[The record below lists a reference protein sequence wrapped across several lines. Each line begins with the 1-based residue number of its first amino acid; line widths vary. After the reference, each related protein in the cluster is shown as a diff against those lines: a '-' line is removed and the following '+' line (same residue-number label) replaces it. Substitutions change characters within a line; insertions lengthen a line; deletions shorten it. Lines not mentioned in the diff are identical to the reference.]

1 MGSRKVLFFIT
12 VLAFGTVMALIEA
25 QRASTRH
32 VPLTDPASIGAPIA
46 PPPSVRAGSTSAH
59 SPAST
64 ATPPPPA
71 SPLIAT
77 APQTKPPQ
85 ETPAAASDLV
95 PAPSTPSAP
104 IDTTNTED
112 DLRSSQDRLNAIE
125 DLAQNTDRLFSTEA
139 VAEGSWSV
147 NPQNMDQLDYQT
159 PDGNITAWFSQD
171 ENGNAVI
178 RAQEA
183 QLANGEL
190 VDRWFGENG
199 NVEQIMHQYDRGNS
213 YSVYYYATGEIEAT
227 RVVRDGNEIFTRY
240 DRDGRQIQRT
250 YTPAE

>member
-12 VLAFGTVMALIEA
+12 VLAFGTIVALIET

-32 VPLTDPASIGAPIA
+32 VPLTDPASIGAPVA
-46 PPPSVRAGSTSAH
+46 PPPSVRAGSTSAQA
-59 SPAST
+59 PAST

-71 SPLIAT
+71 SPLFAT
-77 APQTKPPQ
+77 APQTKPSADAPP
-85 ETPAAASDLV
+85 TSDLV
-95 PAPSTPSAP
+95 PVPTTPSAP
-104 IDTTNTED
+104 VDTTNTED

-125 DLAQNTDRLFSTEA
+125 DLTQNTDRLFATDA
-139 VAEGSWSV
+139 IADGSWSV

-171 ENGNAVI
+171 ENGNAVV

-199 NVEQIMHQYDRGNS
+199 NVEQIMHQYDRGHS
-213 YSVYYYATGEIEAT
+213 YSVYYYATGEVEAT